1 MCGLGFTKTNMNFSQ
16 EYLGAIV
23 ILLVQVLKM
32 FGVELAT
39 EEVTTIVT
47 GAVALWVAIR
57 RFSKGDINMG
67 GVKQ

>member
-1 MCGLGFTKTNMNFSQ
+1 MKFSQ

-32 FGVELAT
+32 FGVELA
-39 EEVTTIVT
+39 ESEVTTIVT
-47 GAVALWVAIR
+47 GFVALWVAVK
-57 RFSKGDINMG
+57 RFQKGDISLS

>member
-1 MCGLGFTKTNMNFSQ
+1 MNFSQ

-47 GAVALWVAIR
+47 GVVALWVAIKR
-57 RFSKGDINMG
+57 YSKGDISMG

>member
-1 MCGLGFTKTNMNFSQ
+1 MNFSQ

-32 FGVELAT
+32 FGIELAN
-39 EEVTTIVT
+39 EEVTSIVT
-47 GAVALWVAIR
+47 GAVALWVAVR
-57 RFSKGDINMG
+57 RFQKGDISLG

>member
-1 MCGLGFTKTNMNFSQ
+1 MKISQ

-23 ILLVQVLKM
+23 ILLVQVLKL
-32 FGVELAT
+32 FGVELAA

-47 GAVALWVAIR
+47 GVVALWVAIA
-57 RFSKGDINMG
+57 RFKKGDINMG

>member
-1 MCGLGFTKTNMNFSQ
+1 MNFSQ

-47 GAVALWVAIR
+47 GVVALWVAIR
-57 RFSKGDINMG
+57 RYSKGDISMG

>member
-1 MCGLGFTKTNMNFSQ
+1 MNQFSQ

-23 ILLVQVLKM
+23 ILLVQVLNL
-32 FGVELAT
+32 FGIELAS

-47 GAVALWVAIR
+47 GVVALWVAIR
-57 RFSKGDINMG
+57 RYAKGDISMG